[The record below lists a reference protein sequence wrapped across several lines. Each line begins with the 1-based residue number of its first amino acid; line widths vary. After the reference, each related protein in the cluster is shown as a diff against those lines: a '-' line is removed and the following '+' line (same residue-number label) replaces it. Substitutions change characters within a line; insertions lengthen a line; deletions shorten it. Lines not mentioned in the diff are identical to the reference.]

1 MTITA
6 SGRHDINDFFKNV
19 TTWRVGAGYKLD
31 EINGRFR
38 ASIGSGVKNPSLI
51 ELFGFYP
58 TSGFSGNEDLK
69 PENSLGFN
77 IGYEHK
83 IANLQL
89 SIDYFRSELKNEI
102 STIFAPDF
110 TSTVINL
117 GSKSIRQGVEF
128 DAQWDIS
135 EKLKVKSSATF
146 QKSKQNDLEEIRRP
160 KFTAST
166 SITYIPNDDILISTS
181 LDHNGSQLDTDFSTF
196 QNVKLDAFTLVGV
209 NASYRVNDNFKF
221 TLRGDNLLNEDYQ
234 EVVGYFSQG
243 RKLYAGFQT
252 SF

>member
-1 MTITA
+1 M
-6 SGRHDINDFFKNV
+6 
-19 TTWRVGAGYKLD
+19 
-31 EINGRFR
+31 
-38 ASIGSGVKNPSLI
+38 
-51 ELFGFYP
+51 
-58 TSGFSGNEDLK
+58 
-69 PENSLGFN
+69 
-77 IGYEHK
+77 
-83 IANLQL
+83 
-89 SIDYFRSELKNEI
+89 
-102 STIFAPDF
+102 
-110 TSTVINL
+110 INL

-196 QNVKLDAFTLVGV
+196 QNVRLDAFTLVGV

-234 EVVGYFSQG
+234 EVVGYTSQG

-252 SF
+252 NF